1 MNTSKTIHRRQFL
14 RAAGAFV
21 ALPMLESFQS
31 RAVASAAGTA
41 PKARRLVCVGA
52 ELGMHTPALYPKKAG
67 ADYEMTRTLQPL
79 EAMRGDFTLFS
90 GLDHRAGGAHGGWRN
105 YLLGPKLVGSVSL
118 DQQVAAK
125 IGDATRFSSFVLS
138 AGGGP
143 QMCFT
148 EGGVALP
155 AIDRPSLFYKKMF
168 ASDSDRKRTEHLL
181 KSGRSALDYVLEDAR
196 SLQRSVSGADKDKLE
211 EYFTSLREVEHRI
224 GKQLSHA
231 NDPVPKVDYK
241 LPDADPLASNLLIE
255 CESVMYDLI
264 ALALQTDSSR
274 VLSMS
279 LRGGGEVFT
288 IGGEMLRFGYHALS
302 HHGNDPEKI
311 AELTKIDTEH
321 MKSFAKFL
329 AQLKSKTDAEGR
341 PLLDSTIVMW
351 GTGMGDASRH
361 SNQDLPVVLA
371 GGGFKHGRH
380 LNFQRT
386 DSAEKDLLL
395 GDLFITLQRQL
406 GIECQGFAQAK
417 RGLDAVLHV

>member
-1 MNTSKTIHRRQFL
+1 M
-14 RAAGAFV
+14 
-21 ALPMLESFQS
+21 
-31 RAVASAAGTA
+31 
-41 PKARRLVCVGA
+41 
-52 ELGMHTPALYPKKAG
+52 
-67 ADYEMTRTLQPL
+67 
-79 EAMRGDFTLFS
+79 
-90 GLDHRAGGAHGGWRN
+90 
-105 YLLGPKLVGSVSL
+105 
-118 DQQVAAK
+118 
-125 IGDATRFSSFVLS
+125 
-138 AGGGP
+138 
-143 QMCFT
+143 
-148 EGGVALP
+148 
-155 AIDRPSLFYKKMF
+155 
-168 ASDSDRKRTEHLL
+168 
-181 KSGRSALDYVLEDAR
+181 LEDAR

-288 IGGEMLRFGYHALS
+288 IGGEMPRFGYHALS
-302 HHGNDPEKI
+302 HHCNDPEKI

-417 RGLDAVLHV
+417 R